1 MDFFF
6 FKEPHWKDLVDG
18 YRLLSQN
25 ELDKLPKPAKLV
37 WLILANLKS
46 VIKLLLYYW
55 SFITGSATN

>member
-37 WLILANLKS
+37 WLLANLES
-46 VIKLLLYYW
+46 VIGYIIRHNW
-55 SFITGSATN
+55 

>member
-1 MDFFF
+1 MDLFF

-37 WLILANLKS
+37 WLLANLES
-46 VIKLLLYYW
+46 VIVILLV
-55 SFITGSATN
+55 ITGSATN

>member
-6 FKEPHWKDLVDG
+6 FKEPPWKDLVDG

-37 WLILANLKS
+37 WLLVTYIIGNN
-46 VIKLLLYYW
+46 W
-55 SFITGSATN
+55 